1 MKITQTACKIKLDLV
16 MDVSVDVAKDKLDFF
31 FTAGNKEYQ
40 DQCQNRT
47 AIIEKRLAKYLE
59 IAKEHGW
66 QNLRVIC
73 EPTGQYQNSLL
84 RTSRRLGCLTS
95 IVNTESVAKFRL
107 IETNDSGKT
116 DIKDPRVIHSLGQ
129 LNKVLRHRI
138 LGEQYLMLRRLG
150 AMYEDTDSAIISV
163 RCRLDRLLVELFCD
177 YSFKKDFLYED
188 SGMALLEHFGCNPYK
203 IIEGGLENFRAIM
216 TKSVPYIRRGTI
228 ERLWQ
233 DATSSV
239 LNEMPAGYIEVLE
252 MELYH
257 LYEDFLRLDE
267 RKEKITG
274 ELVATLEALREKE
287 PNIPP
292 PTPGVISAKNLARLL
307 GETGP
312 LGDFCH
318 WRMLM
323 RYAGLNIRMRQ
334 SGTFQGLNKISKKG
348 RTLLRKV
355 LSQIVLPLIK
365 KTGLYGEY
373 YHRKKQE
380 GNMPG
385 TKAMTVVMRHFLRKF
400 YGWFKSARAFDRE
413 RFFTGETMYQ
423 QAA

>member
-1 MKITQTACKIKLDLV
+1 MKISQTACKINTELA
-16 MDVSVDVAKDKLDFF
+16 MDVSVDVAKHKLDIF

-47 AIIEKRLAKYLE
+47 AVIEKRLEKYLA

-84 RTSRRLGCLTS
+84 RTARRLGCLTS

-116 DIKDPRVIHSLGQ
+116 DTKDPKVIHTLGR
-129 LNKVLRHRI
+129 LGKVLRYRTLSEEYLI
-138 LGEQYLMLRRLG
+138 LRKLG
-150 AMYEDTDSAIISV
+150 VMYEDADCAIVSV
-163 RCRLDRLLVELFCD
+163 RCRLDRLLLELFCD
-177 YSFKKDFLYED
+177 YSFKKDFLYENT
-188 SGMALLEHFGCNPYK
+188 GMALVEHYGCNPYK
-203 IIEGGLENFRAIM
+203 IIKAGLEKFRATM
-216 TKSVPYIRRGTI
+216 TAAVPRIRQATI
-228 ERLWQ
+228 ARLWQ
-233 DATSSV
+233 DASSSV
-239 LNEMPAGYIEVLE
+239 LNEMPARYIEVLE
-252 MELYH
+252 MELYQ
-257 LYEDFLRLDE
+257 LYGDFLHLDD
-267 RKEKITG
+267 RKAKIG
-274 ELVATLEALREKE
+274 EELVETLDALREKE
-287 PNIPP
+287 PDIPP

-312 LGDFCH
+312 LGDFRH

-400 YGWFKSARAFDRE
+400 HGWFKSAKAFDRE
-413 RFFTGETMYQ
+413 RFFTGETLCQ
-423 QAA
+423 KAA